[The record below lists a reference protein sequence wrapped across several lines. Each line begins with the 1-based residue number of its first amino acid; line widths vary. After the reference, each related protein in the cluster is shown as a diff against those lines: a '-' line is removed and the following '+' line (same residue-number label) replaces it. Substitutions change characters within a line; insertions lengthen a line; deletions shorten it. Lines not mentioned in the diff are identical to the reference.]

1 MKVITKDFLSKDY
14 AEHSA
19 LFFTDDGIII
29 DSQTSSPVV
38 QFAKTIRELGLVVTE
53 AYLDDSLLVINC
65 QNSLTPDQLLTKG
78 FYLDNVK
85 SCLSSTND
93 AVLQQRI
100 LRSIHW
106 LTWDAKLQ
114 HCSKCSGK
122 IQKVLETAE
131 KKCGTCDLS
140 FFPNLSPAVM
150 VLIQRENE
158 LLLAR
163 SAHFMP
169 GIYSALAGFV
179 DLGET
184 AEQAAH
190 REVKE
195 EVGLEITELEY
206 FGSQSWPFP
215 SSFMIAFKAK
225 YLRGEITIDVKE
237 IEDARWFHL
246 NDLPP
251 LPSSLSISRKLIES
265 VVLRG

>member
-1 MKVITKDFLSKDY
+1 MKVISKDLLSKND
-14 AEHSA
+14 ADHFA
-19 LFFTDDGIII
+19 LFFTDDGIVVH
-29 DSQTSSPVV
+29 SQTSSPVV
-38 QFAKTIRELGLVVTE
+38 QFAKTVRELELALNE

-65 QNSLTPDQLLTKG
+65 QSALSPDQILKKG

-93 AVLQQRI
+93 AALQQRI
-100 LRSIHW
+100 LRAIHW
-106 LTWDAKLQ
+106 LTWDTKFQ
-114 HCSKCSGK
+114 HCSKCGAR
-122 IQKVLETAE
+122 IQKVLEATE
-131 KKCGTCDLS
+131 KKCRICNLS

-163 SAHFMP
+163 SAHFKP
-169 GIYSALAGFV
+169 GNYSALAGFI

-195 EVGLEITELEY
+195 EVGLEIQDLDY

-215 SSFMIAFKAK
+215 GSFMIAFKAK
-225 YLRGEITIDVKE
+225 YLRGEINIDRNE

-251 LPSSLSISRKLIES
+251 LPSSLSISRKIIES
-265 VVLRG
+265 VSLKR